1 MRLNKPKCQS
11 LEQGK
16 VYCRTKEEGSL
27 CSKNSNSH
35 MGFHERVF
43 TGEIWSDDWWACN
56 FLLIGGWWGN
66 RVVFQESCAHPP
78 GWGPQ
83 FLQKNSDLLLCMPLE
98 EEPGPCFITVVL
110 FPFKTNFFFFFKFL
124 FGCAESSLLHGLF
137 SNCGESGLLSSWGA
151 WALHGL
157 LITVASFVAE
167 NGL

>member
-43 TGEIWSDDWWACN
+43 TGEIWSEDWWACN

-83 FLQKNSDLLLCMPLE
+83 FLQKNSDLLLRMPLE

-110 FPFKTNFFFFFKFL
+110 FPFKTNFFFLISLWLCWVFIAARAFL
-124 FGCAESSLLHGLF
+124 QLWWVRATF
-137 SNCGESGLLSSWGA
+137 
-151 WALHGL
+151 
-157 LITVASFVAE
+157 
-167 NGL
+167 